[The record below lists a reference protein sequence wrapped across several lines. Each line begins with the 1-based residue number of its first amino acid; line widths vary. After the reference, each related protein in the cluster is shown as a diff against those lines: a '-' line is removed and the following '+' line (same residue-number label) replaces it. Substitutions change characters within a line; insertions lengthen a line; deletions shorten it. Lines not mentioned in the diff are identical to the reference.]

1 MGSLVLFFF
10 SFFFLIVNSFFWSW
24 YSEEVLREATLVGP
38 GGSILGPEPV
48 RSALGLGHGDGG
60 EERFR
65 FLGNSSDRPPGFA
78 TLRENS
84 REELW
89 FGSQKSCRVSVWLNL
104 LAAKKP

>member
-1 MGSLVLFFF
+1 MEWALWF

-24 YSEEVLREATLVGP
+24 YWEEVLREATLLGP

-48 RSALGLGHGDGG
+48 KSALGLGLGHGDGG

-78 TLRENS
+78 T
-84 REELW
+84 
-89 FGSQKSCRVSVWLNL
+89 
-104 LAAKKP
+104 